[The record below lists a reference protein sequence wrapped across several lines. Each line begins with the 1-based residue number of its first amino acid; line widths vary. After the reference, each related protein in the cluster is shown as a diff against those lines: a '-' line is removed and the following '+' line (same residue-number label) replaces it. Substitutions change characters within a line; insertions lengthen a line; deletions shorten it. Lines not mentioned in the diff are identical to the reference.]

1 MTLLVNPSFNFCK
14 RDDGVNEAFEDGSN
28 EAKSGRV
35 SSSHSTFGWVEADEN
50 DVLSTV

>member
-14 RDDGVNEAFEDGSN
+14 RDDGANEAFEDGSN

-35 SSSHSTFGWVEADEN
+35 SSSQSTFSWVEADKT
-50 DVLSTV
+50 DVVPTV